1 MPVLAF
7 PSNRG
12 DAPDQG
18 CSVFNAMPGSGHAGL
33 GGSLGWADPASG
45 LAFGFVHNR
54 LLSPFVVV
62 DHAGFVATGAMLRR
76 GAAEARKHGFERVAD
91 FGSPFPE
98 PGAVAG

>member
-1 MPVLAF
+1 M
-7 PSNRG
+7 
-12 DAPDQG
+12 
-18 CSVFNAMPGSGHAGL
+18 
-33 GGSLGWADPASG
+33 
-45 LAFGFVHNR
+45 HNR

-76 GAAEARKHGFERVAD
+76 GAAEARMHGFERVAD

>member
-1 MPVLAF
+1 
-7 PSNRG
+7 
-12 DAPDQG
+12 
-18 CSVFNAMPGSGHAGL
+18 MPGWVARSDGL
-33 GGSLGWADPASG
+33 IPSG

-76 GAAEARKHGFERVAD
+76 GAAEARKHGFERLAD

-98 PGAVAG
+98 PGAVAWLTDLLSVLEPEADL

>member
-1 MPVLAF
+1 MPDSQAASLD
-7 PSNRG
+7 
-12 DAPDQG
+12 DAIRR
-18 CSVFNAMPGSGHAGL
+18 A
-33 GGSLGWADPASG
+33 G

-76 GAAEARKHGFERVAD
+76 GAAEARKYRFERVAD

>member
-1 MPVLAF
+1 
-7 PSNRG
+7 
-12 DAPDQG
+12 
-18 CSVFNAMPGSGHAGL
+18 
-33 GGSLGWADPASG
+33 

-62 DHAGFVATGAMLRR
+62 DHAGFVATAALLRR